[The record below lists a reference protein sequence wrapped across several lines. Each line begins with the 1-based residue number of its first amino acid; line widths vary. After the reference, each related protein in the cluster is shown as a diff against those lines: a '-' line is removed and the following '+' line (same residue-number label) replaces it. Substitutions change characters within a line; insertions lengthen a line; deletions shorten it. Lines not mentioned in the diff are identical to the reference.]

1 MRFHRVIFILTAAVM
16 LSALAGCQRTEPP
29 VRSLS
34 PTVLSPDII
43 AHVHWL
49 GKRRL
54 GYEATAYFLMRIWN
68 LPQSKQLEQQTLYKL
83 TANSPGWLP
92 NGARLAN
99 DDRAWLWPLLN
110 DLVQEESY
118 LEIRQ
123 PATAGQP
130 AQTVLAVHLSD
141 AQSDQ
146 WFTNVSELLEPL
158 TGVQALV
165 YPVNHEWK
173 LKTGRQ
179 TFSYRRLG
187 DWTLIVSGPDP
198 NPLADDIT
206 ARIQRDGVPFV
217 SSGTNLWLEADLDPS
232 RLAGCFPTLNPQ
244 LSTLNHFN
252 LTLTGDG
259 GNVLTHAKVALAR
272 PLPDELA
279 PWHLPLDFFHGPIT
293 TLTAVRG
300 LQPWLADW
308 SFWRDLQTGAPPD
321 EFFLWSE
328 DGSPYELYAA
338 VPLPE
343 PARQFPALMNWTLS
357 SGNALLDTNGYVSFH
372 AAPDGNGVIWGSQP
386 NLQPFVKFAG
396 TPADGWLFAGLNADT
411 NTAPQPVPPGL
422 IQDILRRTNLVYY
435 NWEVTGPRLQPALQ
449 VYQLAR
455 QLTHAPDLPLNSA
468 SLACLGALIPRLGTS
483 ATIVSRTGSAELSLV
498 RRSTVGLTSTE
509 LLLLAGW
516 LESPNFP
523 R

>member
-1 MRFHRVIFILTAAVM
+1 MRFHRFVFILSAAVV
-16 LSALAGCQRTEPP
+16 LSALAGCQKTEPP
-29 VRSLS
+29 VHSLT
-34 PTVLSPDII
+34 PTMLSPDTI
-43 AHVHWL
+43 AHVRWL
-49 GKRRL
+49 GKRQL

-123 PATAGQP
+123 PAGQP
-130 AQTVLAVHLSD
+130 AQSVLAVHLTD
-141 AQSDQ
+141 TQSDQ
-146 WFTNVSELLEPL
+146 WFTNVSGVLVPL
-158 TGVQALV
+158 TSARALIN
-165 YPVNHEWK
+165 PVNHDWTI
-173 LKTGRQ
+173 KTENQ
-179 TFSYRRLG
+179 SVWFRRVS
-187 DWTLIVSGPDP
+187 DWTLVAFGPDP
-198 NPLADDIT
+198 NPLADDLA
-206 ARIQRDGVPFV
+206 ARIRRDGVPFV
-217 SSGTNLWLEADLDPS
+217 SSGTNLWLEASLDLP
-232 RLAGCFPTLNPQ
+232 RLVAAFPAWKIPAT
-244 LSTLNHFN
+244 SVNHLDFS
-252 LTLTGDG
+252 LTGDG
-259 GNVLTHAKVALAR
+259 GNVFTRAKITLTKPFPAE
-272 PLPDELA
+272 LP
-279 PWHLPLDFFHGPIT
+279 PWHLPPDFFHGPLT
-293 TLTAVRG
+293 TLTAVRS

-308 SFWRDLQTGAPPD
+308 SFWRDLQIGAPPD
-321 EFFLWSE
+321 ECFVWSL
-328 DGSPYELYAA
+328 DGNPYELYAA
-338 VPLPE
+338 APLPE
-343 PARQFPALMNWTLS
+343 PRRQFPALMNWTLS
-357 SGNALLDTNGYVSFH
+357 SANALLDTNGYVSFR
-372 AAPDGNGVIWGSQP
+372 AAPDGKGVLWGNQP

-396 TPADGWLFAGLNADT
+396 TPEDGWLFAGLNADT
-411 NTAPQPVPPGL
+411 NAAPQPVPPGL

-435 NWEVTGPRLQPALQ
+435 DWEVTGPRLQPALQ

-455 QLTHAPDLPLNSA
+455 QLAHAPDLPLNCP

-483 ATIVSRTGSAELSLV
+483 ATIVSRTGPAELSLV